1 MEVITRLAWKTELNT
16 GIQEIDTQHQRILHY
31 INTLGDARLTNDQ
44 GAVGKI
50 IDETIDYTAS
60 HFAFE
65 EAMIEDAG
73 YSFVGPQSKVHEI
86 FVRRVVE
93 FRTRFE
99 RGEDVLAE
107 LHDMLS
113 RWLFNHI
120 RHEDGAYVPTVKA
133 HLRTTESSAEKL
145 VKEQVQKELQQGR
158 GDGRAK
164 QGWLKRLF
172 AG

>member
-1 MEVITRLAWKTELNT
+1 MAHLVWKTELNT
-16 GIQEIDTQHQRILHY
+16 GIREIDTQHQRIVQY
-31 INTLGDARLTNDQ
+31 INALGDAKLTDDQ
-44 GAVGKI
+44 RAVGKI
-50 IDETIDYTAS
+50 IDEAIDYTAS

-73 YSFVGPQSKVHEI
+73 YSFVGPHRKVHEI

-120 RHEDGAYVPTVKA
+120 RHEDGAYVPAVKA
-133 HLRTTESSAEKL
+133 HLEVTGSTAERI
-145 VKEQVQKELQQGR
+145 VKAQASKELAQGKA
-158 GDGRAK
+158 GGQIK